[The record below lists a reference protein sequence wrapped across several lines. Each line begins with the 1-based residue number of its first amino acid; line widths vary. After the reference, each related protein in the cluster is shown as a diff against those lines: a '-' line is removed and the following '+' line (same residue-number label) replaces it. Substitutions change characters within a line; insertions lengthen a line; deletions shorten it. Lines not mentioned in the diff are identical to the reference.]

1 MELQKTSP
9 YRFLAYISSIVMI
22 IGANLPQY
30 FEKSDSALKNIYNVD
45 NEGVLLYISALI
57 VIMMR
62 YCKRKKYIL
71 APAIFQ
77 IGMIVY
83 YIVVFTKNSKFEMIH
98 IGFIL
103 EVAAV
108 VFLLISLFVNIDVKK
123 DVVHDMCT
131 LNIKPLEDDEYVD
144 NIISKD
150 LLWISLMV
158 AITIIMVVFKVKIL

>member
-9 YRFLAYISSIVMI
+9 YRFLAYISSIVLI

-30 FEKSDSALKNIYNVD
+30 FEKGDSALTSIYNVD
-45 NEGVLLYISALI
+45 NEGVLLYVSALI
-57 VIMMR
+57 VIMIR

-83 YIVVFTKNSKFEMIH
+83 YVIFFTKNSKFEMIH
-98 IGFIL
+98 IGFVL

-108 VFLLISLFVNIDVKK
+108 VFLIISLFVNIDIKK

-131 LNIKPLEDDEYVD
+131 LNIKPVEDEEYVD
-144 NIISKD
+144 SIISKD
-150 LLWISLMV
+150 IPWISVMII
-158 AITIIMVVFKVKIL
+158 ITIIMVVFKVKLL